1 MFLLMSS
8 QRERWNRLNPSWNAS
23 ITTGTTTALLVTAVA
38 EWCNVRWL
46 DANFG
51 KREETGMGQ
60 QGWQQGGKR
69 PTSQPNSAL
78 PSAEAAVN
86 EQPEQSQK
94 HVPVKNAPARSPL
107 SGQSALRVCGL
118 YECAGMERLGEH
130 DGEGG
135 WVGGGRGGAKG
146 EPWLMKWLRFSKPPP
161 SLQSCHG
168 GTPLQCLNC
177 FLSLPHTHTHTFS
190 SRGTPTKRRQ
200 KWNGIMEVRWW
211 SGDPT
216 TSF

>member
-1 MFLLMSS
+1 MRILG
-8 QRERWNRLNPSWNAS
+8 REK
-23 ITTGTTTALLVTAVA
+23 
-38 EWCNVRWL
+38 
-46 DANFG
+46 
-51 KREETGMGQ
+51 KRE
-60 QGWQQGGKR
+60 WDSKDDSKGGKR

-146 EPWLMKWLRFSKPPP
+146 EP
-161 SLQSCHG
+161 
-168 GTPLQCLNC
+168 
-177 FLSLPHTHTHTFS
+177 
-190 SRGTPTKRRQ
+190 
-200 KWNGIMEVRWW
+200 
-211 SGDPT
+211 
-216 TSF
+216 